1 MVWRTGAGVAELE
14 SAAFCEGVDFLQQCS
29 EGFVPPPS
37 VMIPQGDLQEV
48 GERDCEEENC
58 GEYWGKTGC
67 AFLMQNNLA
76 QAFAAFEKFLQFSN
90 DSSAQNPVYWY
101 AIGVMYMEY
110 ENYDFAA
117 KCFEGAIEMQ
127 QKSPKAVSDVR
138 DIIFRLAVC
147 HRESGNHTLALKY
160 FQNVVQN
167 PPKPLSTDDILFHIG
182 LTYEAQRNRSEAQK
196 FYSDILN
203 HNPQH
208 LIVLQQLAS
217 LCFLSSY
224 SCPFTDCSKEIGFDH
239 ESETDCKKALES
251 LQIVAAKLVNKSPK
265 DRALVLYL
273 TGRCHLILQMHS
285 QALSSFNQA
294 VYLEFCFLKAHPHF
308 FKCSQL
314 DDGCPSYW
322 FFLGKALSITNS
334 VST

>member
-1 MVWRTGAGVAELE
+1 MVWRTGAGGVAELE
-14 SAAFCEGVDFLQQCS
+14 GNEFCEGVDFLQQCS

-37 VMIPQGDLQEV
+37 IMMTHEDQIREGSLS
-48 GERDCEEENC
+48 EENS
-58 GEYWGKTGC
+58 GEFWGRSGC
-67 AFLMQNNLA
+67 NYLMQNNLP

-127 QKSPKAVSDVR
+127 QKAPQAVADVR
-138 DIIFRLAVC
+138 DILFRLAVC
-147 HRESGNHTLALKY
+147 HRESGNHTLAIKY

-167 PPKPLSTDDILFHIG
+167 PPEPLNSHDVLFHIG

-196 FYSDILN
+196 LYCDILKQ
-203 HNPQH
+203 NPQH
-208 LIVLQQLAS
+208 VIVLQQLAS

-224 SCPFTDCSKEIGFDH
+224 NCPFTDCSKDVGFDH
-239 ESETDCKKALES
+239 ESEADCRYALES
-251 LQIVAAKLVNKSPK
+251 LQVVAAKLVHKSPK

-273 TGRCHLILQMHS
+273 TGRCYLKLQMHS
-285 QALSSFNQA
+285 HALTSFNQA
-294 VYLEFCFLKAHPHF
+294 V
-308 FKCSQL
+308 
-314 DDGCPSYW
+314 
-322 FFLGKALSITNS
+322 
-334 VST
+334 